1 MRGVSVSTAK
11 QVAGD
16 FAGFLNYSLPYDFHI
31 RAAWRDI
38 YGVESTSGGAYHPA
52 ESADS
57 RALVTIAAGNHAS
70 PAAIQRTLQ
79 HEILGHMMLNTYT
92 PQQKAHVLN
101 QLIEAKDSP
110 SLAPVWDKVNQLY
123 NDKSIGIRAE
133 EVFCHIAEN
142 TNIRAVAS
150 PGYDPLLISA
160 SAPTYAIVEAPIAY
174 KIECAQAHK
183 LQFQTFPDTDVH
195 SQVSNVFECR
205 QAAGNWLQDAPQQ
218 EAVANISDHSRPKS
232 PQM

>member
-1 MRGVSVSTAK
+1 MGVTEDKAE
-11 QVAGD
+11 QVASE
-16 FAGFLNYSLPYDFHI
+16 FAAYLNYSLPYDFQI

-101 QLIEAKDSP
+101 QLIEAKDTP
-110 SLAPVWDKVNQLY
+110 SLAPVWDKVDQLY
-123 NDKSIGIRAE
+123 SDQSIGIRAE
-133 EVFCHIAEN
+133 EVLCHIAEN
-142 TNIRAVAS
+142 TNLRSVAS

-160 SAPTYAIVEAPIAY
+160 SSPTYDTVEASIAY
-174 KIECAQAHK
+174 KIGRAQAHK
-183 LQFQTFPDTDVH
+183 LRFQTFPDTDIH

-218 EAVANISDHSRPKS
+218 EAIPHISDHSRPKS